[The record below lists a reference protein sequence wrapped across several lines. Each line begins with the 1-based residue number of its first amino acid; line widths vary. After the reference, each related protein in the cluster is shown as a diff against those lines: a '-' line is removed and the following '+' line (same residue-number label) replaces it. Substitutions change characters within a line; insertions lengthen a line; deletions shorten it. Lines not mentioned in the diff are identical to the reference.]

1 MRDARIALITGGT
14 GYVGFCLAKRLI
26 SEHWEVH
33 LIVRAESDLAAL
45 ASFAD
50 QMILHIHDG
59 STDSMIHILNTVKP
73 NVVFHLASLFLAQ
86 HAPKD
91 VIPLIQSN
99 IAFATQLVEAM
110 AQNNV
115 QNLINTG
122 TSWQHY
128 ENKNYSPVCLYA
140 ATKQA
145 FEALLQYYVEAKSIK
160 AITLELFD
168 TFGPHDPRPKLV
180 HLLRRISQSG
190 DTLAMSPGE
199 QMVDIVYIDDVID
212 AYLLAAERLINSKG
226 GMHERYAVS
235 SGNPMSLKE
244 LVARFEMATGEK
256 PPIQWGGRPY
266 RDREVMF
273 TWDRGNKLPGWNA
286 KVSFE
291 EGLRLIDKLNESPS
305 SDAQRH

>member
-1 MRDARIALITGGT
+1 MRAARIALITGGT
-14 GYVGFCLAKRLI
+14 GYVGSCLTKRLVA
-26 SEHWEVH
+26 EHWEVH

-45 ASFAD
+45 ASIAD

-59 STDSMIHILNTVKP
+59 STDGMIHILKAAKP
-73 NVVFHLASLFLAQ
+73 NVVFHLASLFLPQ
-86 HAPKD
+86 HTPKD

-145 FEALLQYYVEAKSIK
+145 FEAVLQYYVEAQSIK

-168 TFGPHDPRPKLV
+168 TFGPNDPRPKLL
-180 HLLRRISQSG
+180 HLLRKILQSG
-190 DTLAMSPGE
+190 ETLAMSPGE
-199 QMVDIVYIDDVID
+199 QMLDIVYIDDVID
-212 AYLLAAERLINSKG
+212 AYLLSAERLINAEG
-226 GMHERYAVS
+226 VMHERYAVS
-235 SGNPMSLKE
+235 SGKPMSLKE
-244 LVARFEMATGEK
+244 VVARFEMATGKK
-256 PPIQWGGRPY
+256 PSIQWGGRPY
-266 RDREVMF
+266 RDREVML
-273 TWDRGNKLPGWNA
+273 TWDKGNILPGWSA
-286 KVSFE
+286 KTTFE
-291 EGLRLIDKLNESPS
+291 EGLQRIEQIKKNICDN
-305 SDAQRH
+305 AQH